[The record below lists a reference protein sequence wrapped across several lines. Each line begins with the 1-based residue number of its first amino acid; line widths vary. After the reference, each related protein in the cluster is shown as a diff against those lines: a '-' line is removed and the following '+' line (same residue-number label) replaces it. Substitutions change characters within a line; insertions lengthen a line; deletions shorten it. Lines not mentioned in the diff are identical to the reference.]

1 MSALKALDCYYVCTN
16 VLFSVNSDR
25 FLANFCTGTLFE
37 IYFPEYQIL
46 KTIKIIIMTVRL
58 HHPARKSFD
67 SVVDDFF
74 NTIPGLW
81 NEGYSGIN
89 LAPVNI
95 YETSEGYQ
103 LEVSVPGINKEDIK
117 VNVEKG
123 LLTISYD
130 KKEETKSEEYKTVR
144 REFSHRGFKR
154 SFTVADQVNTEAIQA
169 KYENGILKLFLP
181 KKDQVKDNPKQVV
194 VQ

>member
-1 MSALKALDCYYVCTN
+1 
-16 VLFSVNSDR
+16 
-25 FLANFCTGTLFE
+25 
-37 IYFPEYQIL
+37 
-46 KTIKIIIMTVRL
+46 MTVRL

-74 NTIPGLW
+74 NSIPGLW
-81 NEGYSGIN
+81 NDGYSGIN

-95 YETSEGYQ
+95 SETANGFN

-130 KKEETKSEEYKTVR
+130 KKEENKQEEAKTIR
-144 REFSHRGFKR
+144 REFSRKSFKR
-154 SFTVADQVNTEAIQA
+154 SFTIAEQVNADDIEA
-169 KYENGILKLFLP
+169 K
-181 KKDQVKDNPKQVV
+181 
-194 VQ
+194 

>member
-1 MSALKALDCYYVCTN
+1 
-16 VLFSVNSDR
+16 
-25 FLANFCTGTLFE
+25 
-37 IYFPEYQIL
+37 
-46 KTIKIIIMTVRL
+46 MTVRL

-74 NTIPGLW
+74 NSIPGLW
-81 NEGYSGIN
+81 NDGYSGIN

-95 YETSEGYQ
+95 HETADGFH
-103 LEVSVPGINKEDIK
+103 LEISVPGINKEDIK

-123 LLTISYD
+123 LLSISYD
-130 KKEETKSEEYKTVR
+130 KKEESKSEDYKTIR
-144 REFSHRGFKR
+144 REFGHRSFKR
-154 SFTVADQVNTEAIQA
+154 TFTVADQVNVESIQA
-169 KYENGILKLFLP
+169 KCDNGILKLFLP

>member
-1 MSALKALDCYYVCTN
+1 
-16 VLFSVNSDR
+16 
-25 FLANFCTGTLFE
+25 
-37 IYFPEYQIL
+37 
-46 KTIKIIIMTVRL
+46 MTVRL

-74 NTIPGLW
+74 NSIPGLW
-81 NEGYSGIN
+81 NDGYSGIN

-95 YETSEGYQ
+95 YETANGFN

-117 VNVEKG
+117 VNIEKG

-130 KKEETKSEEYKTVR
+130 KKEESKTEEYKTIR
-144 REFSHRGFKR
+144 REFNHRSFKR
-154 SFTVADQVNTEAIQA
+154 SFTVAEQIDVEAVQA

-181 KKDQVKDNPKQVV
+181 KKEQVKDNVKQVV

>member
-1 MSALKALDCYYVCTN
+1 
-16 VLFSVNSDR
+16 
-25 FLANFCTGTLFE
+25 
-37 IYFPEYQIL
+37 
-46 KTIKIIIMTVRL
+46 MTVRL

-74 NTIPGLW
+74 NSIPGLW
-81 NEGYSGIN
+81 NDGYSGIN

-95 YETSEGYQ
+95 AETVGGFN
-103 LEVSVPGINKEDIK
+103 LEVSVPGINKEDIR

-130 KKEETKSEEYKTVR
+130 KKEENKQEESKTIR
-144 REFSHRGFKR
+144 REFSHRSFKR
-154 SFTVADQVNTEAIQA
+154 SFTVADEINADAIQA

-181 KKDQVKDNPKQVV
+181 KKEQVKDSPKQVV

>member
-1 MSALKALDCYYVCTN
+1 
-16 VLFSVNSDR
+16 
-25 FLANFCTGTLFE
+25 
-37 IYFPEYQIL
+37 
-46 KTIKIIIMTVRL
+46 MTVRL

-74 NTIPGLW
+74 NSIPGLW

-95 YETSEGYQ
+95 HETAEGFQ

-130 KKEETKSEEYKTVR
+130 KKEENKSEGNKTIR
-144 REFSHRGFKR
+144 REFSSRSFKR
-154 SFTVADQVNTEAIQA
+154 SFTVADEINAEAIEA
-169 KYENGILKLFLP
+169 KYENGILKLNLP
-181 KKDQVKDNPKQVV
+181 KKEQVKVTPKQVV

>member
-1 MSALKALDCYYVCTN
+1 
-16 VLFSVNSDR
+16 
-25 FLANFCTGTLFE
+25 
-37 IYFPEYQIL
+37 
-46 KTIKIIIMTVRL
+46 MTVRL

-67 SVVDDFF
+67 SVVDDFI
-74 NTIPGLW
+74 NSIPGLW
-81 NEGYSGIN
+81 NDGYSGIN

-95 YETSEGYQ
+95 AETASGFN
-103 LEVSVPGINKEDIK
+103 LEVSVPGINKEDIR

-130 KKEETKSEEYKTVR
+130 KKEENKQEEAKTIR
-144 REFSHRGFKR
+144 REFSHRSFKR
-154 SFTVADQVNTEAIQA
+154 SFTVADEINADAIQA

-181 KKDQVKDNPKQVV
+181 KKEQVKDSPKQVV

>member
-1 MSALKALDCYYVCTN
+1 
-16 VLFSVNSDR
+16 
-25 FLANFCTGTLFE
+25 
-37 IYFPEYQIL
+37 
-46 KTIKIIIMTVRL
+46 MTVRL

-74 NTIPGLW
+74 NSIPGLW

-95 YETSEGYQ
+95 YETAEGYQ
-103 LEVSVPGINKEDIK
+103 LELSVPGINKEDIN

-123 LLTISYD
+123 LLAISYD
-130 KKEETKSEEYKTVR
+130 KKEENKQEGYKTIR
-144 REFSHRGFKR
+144 REFGHRSFKR
-154 SFTVADQVNTEAIQA
+154 TFTVADQVNVEAIQA

-181 KKDQVKDNPKQVV
+181 KKDQVKDNPKQVII
-194 VQ
+194 Q

>member
-1 MSALKALDCYYVCTN
+1 
-16 VLFSVNSDR
+16 
-25 FLANFCTGTLFE
+25 
-37 IYFPEYQIL
+37 
-46 KTIKIIIMTVRL
+46 MTVRL

-74 NTIPGLW
+74 NSIPGLW
-81 NEGYSGIN
+81 NDGYSGIN

-95 YETSEGYQ
+95 HEAANGFY
-103 LEVSVPGINKEDIK
+103 LDVSVPGINKEDIK
-117 VNVEKG
+117 VNVDKG

-130 KKEETKSEEYKTVR
+130 KKEESKSEDTKTVR
-144 REFSHRGFKR
+144 REFSQRSFKR
-154 SFTVADQVNTEAIQA
+154 SFTIADQVDAEAIQA

-181 KKDQVKDNPKQVV
+181 KKEVVKDTPKQVV

>member
-1 MSALKALDCYYVCTN
+1 
-16 VLFSVNSDR
+16 
-25 FLANFCTGTLFE
+25 
-37 IYFPEYQIL
+37 
-46 KTIKIIIMTVRL
+46 MTVRL

-81 NEGYSGIN
+81 NDGYSGIN

-95 YETSEGYQ
+95 FETGEGYN
-103 LEVSVPGINKEDIK
+103 LEVSVPGINKEEIK

-130 KKEETKSEEYKTVR
+130 KKEENKTEEHKTVR
-144 REFSHRGFKR
+144 REFSHRSFKR
-154 SFTVADQVNTEAIQA
+154 SFTVADQVNVDAIQA

>member
-1 MSALKALDCYYVCTN
+1 
-16 VLFSVNSDR
+16 
-25 FLANFCTGTLFE
+25 
-37 IYFPEYQIL
+37 
-46 KTIKIIIMTVRL
+46 MTVRL

-67 SVVDDFF
+67 SVVDDFL

-95 YETSEGYQ
+95 DETAEGFQ
-103 LEVSVPGINKEDIK
+103 LEISVPGINKEEIK
-117 VNVEKG
+117 VNVDKG

-130 KKEETKSEEYKTVR
+130 KKEENKSEGHKSIR
-144 REFSHRGFKR
+144 REFSHKSFKR
-154 SFTVADQVNTEAIQA
+154 SFTIAEQVNADAIEA

-181 KKDQVKDNPKQVV
+181 KKEQVKETPKQVV
-194 VQ
+194 IQ

>member
-1 MSALKALDCYYVCTN
+1 
-16 VLFSVNSDR
+16 
-25 FLANFCTGTLFE
+25 
-37 IYFPEYQIL
+37 
-46 KTIKIIIMTVRL
+46 MTVRL

-74 NTIPGLW
+74 NSIPGLW
-81 NEGYSGIN
+81 NDGYSGIN

-95 YETSEGYQ
+95 NETANGFN

-117 VNVEKG
+117 VNIEKG

-130 KKEETKSEEYKTVR
+130 KKEENKTEESKTIR
-144 REFSHRGFKR
+144 REFSHRSFKR
-154 SFTVADQVNTEAIQA
+154 SFTVAEQIDVEAIQA

-181 KKDQVKDNPKQVV
+181 KKEQVKDNAKQVV

>member
-1 MSALKALDCYYVCTN
+1 
-16 VLFSVNSDR
+16 
-25 FLANFCTGTLFE
+25 
-37 IYFPEYQIL
+37 
-46 KTIKIIIMTVRL
+46 MTVRL

-74 NTIPGLW
+74 NSIPGLW
-81 NEGYSGIN
+81 NDGYSGIN

-95 YETSEGYQ
+95 TESANGFN
-103 LEVSVPGINKEDIK
+103 LDVSVPGINKEDIK

-130 KKEETKSEEYKTVR
+130 KKEEQKAEDVKSIR
-144 REFSHRGFKR
+144 REFSNRSFKR
-154 SFTVADQVNTEAIQA
+154 TFTIADQVDAEAIQA

-181 KKDQVKDNPKQVV
+181 KKEQVKDSPKQVV

>member
-1 MSALKALDCYYVCTN
+1 
-16 VLFSVNSDR
+16 
-25 FLANFCTGTLFE
+25 
-37 IYFPEYQIL
+37 
-46 KTIKIIIMTVRL
+46 MTVRL

-74 NTIPGLW
+74 NSIPGLW
-81 NEGYSGIN
+81 NDGYSGIN

-95 YETSEGYQ
+95 SETANGFN
-103 LEVSVPGINKEDIK
+103 LEVSVPGINKEDIR

-130 KKEETKSEEYKTVR
+130 KKEENKSEEAKTIR
-144 REFSHRGFKR
+144 REFSHRSFKR
-154 SFTVADQVNTEAIQA
+154 SFTVADEVNADAIQA

-181 KKDQVKDNPKQVV
+181 KKEQVKDSPKQVV

>member
-1 MSALKALDCYYVCTN
+1 
-16 VLFSVNSDR
+16 
-25 FLANFCTGTLFE
+25 
-37 IYFPEYQIL
+37 
-46 KTIKIIIMTVRL
+46 MTVRL

-74 NTIPGLW
+74 NSIPGLW
-81 NEGYSGIN
+81 NDGYNGIN

-95 YETSEGYQ
+95 SETATGFN

-117 VNVEKG
+117 VNIEKG

-130 KKEETKSEEYKTVR
+130 KKEEGKTEEAKTIR
-144 REFSHRGFKR
+144 REFSHRSFKR
-154 SFTVADQVNTEAIQA
+154 SFTVADEVNADAIQA

-181 KKDQVKDNPKQVV
+181 KKEQVKDSPKQVV

>member
-1 MSALKALDCYYVCTN
+1 
-16 VLFSVNSDR
+16 
-25 FLANFCTGTLFE
+25 
-37 IYFPEYQIL
+37 
-46 KTIKIIIMTVRL
+46 MTVRL

-67 SVVDDFF
+67 SVVDDFI

-81 NEGYSGIN
+81 NDGYSGIN

-95 YETSEGYQ
+95 YESGEGYH

-130 KKEETKSEEYKTVR
+130 KKEESKPEEYKTVR
-144 REFSHRGFKR
+144 REFSQRGFKR
-154 SFTVADQVNTEAIQA
+154 SFTVADQVNVEAIQA

>member
-1 MSALKALDCYYVCTN
+1 
-16 VLFSVNSDR
+16 
-25 FLANFCTGTLFE
+25 
-37 IYFPEYQIL
+37 
-46 KTIKIIIMTVRL
+46 MTVRL

-74 NTIPGLW
+74 NSIPGLW
-81 NEGYSGIN
+81 NDGYSGIN

-95 YETSEGYQ
+95 HETSNGFH

-117 VNVEKG
+117 VNVDKG
-123 LLTISYD
+123 LLTISYE
-130 KKEETKSEEYKTVR
+130 KKEESKSEDYKTVR
-144 REFSHRGFKR
+144 REFSQRSFKR
-154 SFTVADQVNTEAIQA
+154 SFTVADQIDADAIQA

-181 KKDQVKDNPKQVV
+181 KKEVVKDTPKQVV

>member
-1 MSALKALDCYYVCTN
+1 
-16 VLFSVNSDR
+16 
-25 FLANFCTGTLFE
+25 
-37 IYFPEYQIL
+37 
-46 KTIKIIIMTVRL
+46 MTVRL

-74 NTIPGLW
+74 NSIPGLW
-81 NEGYSGIN
+81 NDGYSGIN

-95 YETSEGYQ
+95 SETAGGFN

-130 KKEETKSEEYKTVR
+130 KKEESKQEESRTIR
-144 REFSHRGFKR
+144 REFSHRSFKR
-154 SFTVADQVNTEAIQA
+154 SFTVADEVNADVIQA

-181 KKDQVKDNPKQVV
+181 KKVQVKDNPKQVV

>member
-1 MSALKALDCYYVCTN
+1 
-16 VLFSVNSDR
+16 
-25 FLANFCTGTLFE
+25 
-37 IYFPEYQIL
+37 
-46 KTIKIIIMTVRL
+46 MTVRL

-74 NTIPGLW
+74 NSIPGLW

-95 YETSEGYQ
+95 YETAEGFQ
-103 LEVSVPGINKEDIK
+103 LEVSVPGVNKEDIK

-130 KKEETKSEEYKTVR
+130 KKEENKNEGSKTIR
-144 REFSHRGFKR
+144 REFSSRSFKR
-154 SFTVADQVNTEAIQA
+154 SFTVAEEINADAVQA
-169 KYENGILKLFLP
+169 KYENGILKLYLP
-181 KKDQVKDNPKQVV
+181 KKEQVKDTPKQVV